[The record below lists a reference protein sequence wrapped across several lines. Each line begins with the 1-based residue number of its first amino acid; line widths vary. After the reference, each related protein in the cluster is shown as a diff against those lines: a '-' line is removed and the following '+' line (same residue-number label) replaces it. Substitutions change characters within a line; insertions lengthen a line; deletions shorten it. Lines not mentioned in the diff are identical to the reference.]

1 MAFCISCGAQLP
13 EGAGFCN
20 HCGTAQNAGEQQAAP
35 QMQAQDGMQ
44 TSPQMQPQMQPQFQA
59 APQMQAQAQL
69 QPTKNGRTGLIIGL
83 VLGGTALVAGL
94 VVLILFLT
102 GVFGGK
108 EYRVFL
114 GGTEYGKYKAGS
126 EVTVQQESLPG
137 LSMSFSSED
146 VTFSRDE
153 KNGMYLISFVM
164 PERDVRISVDKTTVL
179 PPEPEPYPVDPKPVD
194 PTALSGEMIR
204 WGVTYFGL
212 ELPAEWDDSMV
223 TDFSK
228 SIHQVPN
235 YMEQVLNIEDV
246 NWITLSPC
254 TDQEIITRLET
265 GFELVGILTLPSGY
279 PLYLTMEIDADPSTE
294 TGAWI
299 LEHREELIDS
309 INASDGA
316 LLEKDVVYTGAPM
329 IDMTGLKG
337 VWSSEGGGMRTLTI
351 LPDATFR
358 LHSYDYQGGEG
369 KEEPGYLVFDNGV
382 CHVYDESGYP
392 WGGMTGDT
400 YLERNEDGTIT
411 WHEGNGA
418 ERFVPAADG

>member
-20 HCGTAQNAGEQQAAP
+20 HCGTAQNAGGQQAA
-35 QMQAQDGMQ
+35 
-44 TSPQMQPQMQPQFQA
+44 PQMQPQFQA
-59 APQMQAQAQL
+59 APQMQAQAQA
-69 QPTKNGRTGLIIGL
+69 QPPQKQGRTGLIIGL
-83 VLGGTALVAGL
+83 VLGGTALVAGV

-114 GGTEYGKYKAGS
+114 GGKEYGKYKAGS
-126 EVTVQQESLPG
+126 EVTVQQAVPKG
-137 LSMSFSSED
+137 ADMSFSSED
-146 VTFSRDE
+146 VTLSRDE

-164 PERDVRISVDKTTVL
+164 PEKDVTIHVDKTAVVYPVPGPT
-179 PPEPEPYPVDPKPVD
+179 PQPGPDPVDPKPVD

-212 ELPAEWDDSMV
+212 QLPVEWDNTMV

-228 SIHQVPN
+228 DIHEAPN

-309 INASDGA
+309 INASEGA
-316 LLEKDVVYTGAPM
+316 LLEKDVVYTGGPM
-329 IDMTGLKG
+329 IDMTDLRGI
-337 VWSSEGGGMRTLTI
+337 WSSEGGGMRTLTI

-358 LHSYDYQGGEG
+358 LHSYDFQGGEG

-400 YLERNEDGTIT
+400 YLERNDDGTIT

-418 ERFVPAADG
+418 ERFVPTADGDNHDLDDEE